1 MLSISKGWHCPT
13 FQMICWVGTR
23 KFMALPRCSIEAHS
37 RGLIFKVSTVAEG
50 MRLWLNCRWDIYQA
64 DFLGLHR
71 SYQSSIIGSH
81 AAATPRHQVLPPPM
95 MFRLLNQ
102 IINKPLCA
110 SQVLRARWA
119 CQSIILY
126 RLRIDPFLRLGGLKF
141 LIFRRR
147 IDPGLN

>member
-1 MLSISKGWHCPT
+1 MLSISKGWHCT
-13 FQMICWVGTR
+13 TLRMVCRVIAM
-23 KFMALPRCSIEAHS
+23 KFMALSRCSIEAHS
-37 RGLIFKVSTVAEG
+37 RGLIFKVSTITKG
-50 MRLWLNCRWDIYQA
+50 MRVWLNWRGDIYQA
-64 DFLGLHR
+64 DLLGLHR
-71 SYQSSIIGSH
+71 SYQSSIIGSQ

-110 SQVLRARWA
+110 SQVQRARWA